1 MINTRANIAFFS
13 FLSDLAPNNKNL
25 VANSYYTLFI
35 RVNVTNNLYTS
46 TSWYSVVLTSGGKNN
61 GNKKAI
67 TKDEE
72 KCKLSLGSSHP
83 ETLGNIH
90 SGVLFL

>member
-1 MINTRANIAFFS
+1 M
-13 FLSDLAPNNKNL
+13 
-25 VANSYYTLFI
+25 
-35 RVNVTNNLYTS
+35 TNNLYTS
-46 TSWYSVVLTSGGKNN
+46 TSWYPVVLTSGGNN
-61 GNKKAI
+61 IGNKKAI

-83 ETLGNIH
+83 EALGNMH